1 MAESLLKPDR
11 FRIAARLSC
20 SILFAMNAGAAV
32 DVEMQLEAAIH
43 REIVLGDLKGA
54 MEGYKVVLNDPQKP
68 RPVAARALFQT
79 GQCLDKLGRRAEARD
94 TYARVVKQ
102 YADQPEIAAYA
113 RSRMAALDNSVPG
126 PLNLKFA
133 DGIPG
138 KLPAAWFASALP
150 PDADRMGQL
159 RRTGCMTTGE
169 SCAVVQAPE
178 NAGSPWGNL
187 MQSFVATAYRGKT
200 VRLTAWLKLEASG
213 PDDRGQ
219 MWLGIDRAN
228 DRRGFY
234 DNMNDRPVRS
244 PDWTKC
250 EIRARIDDD
259 AKFIKF
265 GVMVLGRGRVW
276 VDGVSFEV
284 IPR

>member
-1 MAESLLKPDR
+1 MAESLRKPDC

-20 SILFAMNAGAAV
+20 SILFAMSVLLAA

-43 REIVLGDLKGA
+43 REIVLGDLRGA
-54 MEGYKVVLNDPQKP
+54 MDGYRAVLNEPQKP

-79 GQCLDKLGRRAEARD
+79 GQCLDKLGRHTEARD

-102 YADQPEIAAYA
+102 YADQPEIAGQA
-113 RSRMAALDNSVPG
+113 RTRMAALENSVPG

-159 RRTGCMTTGE
+159 RRSGCLNGG
-169 SCAVVQAPE
+169 SCAVVQVPE
-178 NAGSPWGNL
+178 NAPSPWGNL

-200 VRLTAWLKLEASG
+200 VRLTAWLKLEANG

-219 MWLGIDRAN
+219 MWLGVDRSN

-250 EIRARIDDD
+250 EIRARIDED

-276 VDGVSFEV
+276 VDGVSFDV